1 MDTSTLTPL
10 ILEAWGLGL
19 TGDSVVNYVC
29 ARSGFCS
36 SLTRAE
42 IERTVRNLIK
52 EMSE

>member
-1 MDTSTLTPL
+1 MDTSGLIPL

-19 TGDSVVNYVC
+19 TGDNVVNYVC

-36 SLTRAE
+36 KLSRNE
-42 IERTVRNLIK
+42 IETTVRNLIK